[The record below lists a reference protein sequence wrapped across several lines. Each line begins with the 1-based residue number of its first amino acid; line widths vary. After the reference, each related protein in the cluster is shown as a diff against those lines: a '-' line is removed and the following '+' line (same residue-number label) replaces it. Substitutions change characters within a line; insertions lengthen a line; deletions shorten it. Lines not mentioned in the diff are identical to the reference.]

1 MSGGFQ
7 TAVNTQPAPAV
18 AGDFADSN
26 PRVSVNA
33 GPGGL
38 VAGAAGVTVGRA
50 AWLSSSLIDPDNAPI
65 IVNNFGSGAIAGIV
79 PRRQQGLITQYLAD
93 ASMVIPQGFQL
104 ELISRG
110 GLWVKNEGSTQAQ
123 YGQKAYADFATGKL
137 SFAATNSPSSASFTG
152 AIAANTFSVTGSIS
166 GNVMTVTA
174 VGSGTIVPGA
184 AISGTGVASGSSVV
198 SQLSGTAGGIG
209 TYAVTP
215 SEQTVASTTIS
226 GTYGTLTASAVTG
239 TIEVGGVVGGAGVSA
254 GTTITALGT
263 GTGGAGTYIVNLTQT
278 VASEAM
284 TSTTNT
290 ETAFYAVSSGAA
302 GELVKVATH
311 MSSLG

>member
-7 TAVNTQPAPAV
+7 TVVNTQPAPAV

-26 PRVSVNA
+26 PRASVNA

-38 VAGAAGVTVGRA
+38 VSGAAGVVVGRA
-50 AWLSSSLIDPDNAPI
+50 CWLSASQIDPDNAPT
-65 IVNNFGSGAIAGIV
+65 IVNSFGSGPIAGIV
-79 PRRQQGLITQYLAD
+79 PRRQQTGIITYLAD
-93 ASMVIPQGFQL
+93 ASMVILQGFQM
-104 ELISRG
+104 EVISRG
-110 GLWVKNEGSTQAQ
+110 GMWVKNDGSSQAL
-123 YGQKAYADFATGKL
+123 YGQKAYADFTTGKF
-137 SFAATNSPSSASFTG
+137 SFAASGSASTASFTG
-152 AIAANTFSVTGSIS
+152 AIAANTFSVTGSVS
-166 GNVMTVTA
+166 GGVMTVTA
-174 VGSGTIVPGA
+174 VGSGTVVPGA
-184 AISGTGVASGSSVV
+184 AISGTNVASGSTVV

-215 SEQTVASTTIS
+215 SEQSAASTTIS

-239 TIEVGGVVGGAGVSA
+239 TIEVGGVVAGSGVST

-290 ETAFYAVSSGAA
+290 ETAFFAVSSGAA
-302 GELVKVATH
+302 GELVKVTTH
-311 MSSLG
+311 LSSLG